1 MMPQNHNEPP
11 KNYKFAPLFK
21 KEMYP
26 METQMEEQLV
36 RGLGHFGLFIAI
48 IVVTIIFATL
58 VSRLFQGLI
67 KRSTDEMKNDPTN
80 YLFLRH
86 AIVAVIYVVGFGVAI
101 YTVPDL
107 RGIANSLLAGA
118 GILAVAV
125 GFAAQHALSNIV
137 SGVFIVLF
145 KPFRVN
151 DRITIQ
157 QLSGIIEDITLRHT
171 VIRNFENRRIIIPN
185 AVISNEILINAD
197 FREEKICKWIDLS
210 ISYDSN
216 IDLARQII
224 QEEALAH
231 PLIIDN
237 RNEEQ
242 LANND
247 PIVPV
252 RVLLLGESG
261 IQLRAW
267 AWASNQQNSF
277 ILGCDLYESIKKRFD
292 AAGIE
297 IPYPHRTLVM
307 KGVKVG

>member
-1 MMPQNHNEPP
+1 
-11 KNYKFAPLFK
+11 
-21 KEMYP
+21 
-26 METQMEEQLV
+26 MEEQMEEQLLE
-36 RGLGHFGLFIAI
+36 GLGSFGLFIGI
-48 IVVTIIFATL
+48 IVATIIIASL
-58 VSRLFQGLI
+58 VNRFFQSLI
-67 KRSTDEMKNDPTN
+67 KRSTDELKNDPTN

-86 AIVAVIYVVGFGVAI
+86 TIVAIIYIVGFGVAI
-101 YTVPDL
+101 YTVPEL
-107 RGIANSLLAGA
+107 RGVANSLLAGA

-125 GFAAQHALSNIV
+125 GFAAQHALSNVV
-137 SGVFIVLF
+137 SGIFIVIF

-157 QLSGIIEDITLRHT
+157 QMSGIIEDITLRHT

-185 AVISNEILINAD
+185 AVISDQILINAD
-197 FREEKICKWIDLS
+197 FNDEKICKWVELS
-210 ISYDSN
+210 ISYESN

-231 PLIIDN
+231 PLLIDN
-237 RNEEQ
+237 RSEEQ
-242 LANND
+242 IAKGE

-292 AAGIE
+292 QAGIE
-297 IPYPHRTLVM
+297 IPYPHRTLLY
-307 KGVKVG
+307 KEKKSTGV